1 MSNQDWTSKLQDQLA
16 GYQESVSHDLWAG
29 IEQSL
34 AQKNIESVST
44 NPQTIVSENSES
56 IDLHVGSEVQ
66 KNARVLHDSSEAKKN
81 ARIVYFKRWSAA
93 AAAVA
98 LLGIGGSYVY
108 LHQEDV
114 EKGNLQLASLSSPA
128 VSADLQL
135 AASQP
140 APSPVVSADLQS
152 AASQP
157 APSHVVSAD
166 LQSAASQ
173 PAPSHVVSADLQS
186 AASHP
191 APSHAVSVDLQS
203 AASQPAPSLVVSA
216 DLRLA
221 ASQPAPSLVVSA
233 DLQSAASQKKKG
245 NVLEKESENEISLLA
260 ENPEPAEPV
269 SEDKATDKSSDY
281 KALTRSTDHHAAAY
295 ASQSYHF
302 EKNEEV
308 SGWSMQLYAEN
319 LTPSLGGVNSDASG
333 GYNDFSYGTMAEPM
347 PGVIPDPTAGGIYGE
362 EYLLASYK
370 AIQRKQQV
378 NAKHHAPVSVGLQV
392 AFGIAPRLSLSTG
405 LVYTRTSSDFY
416 PYAPSSNYNVHQV
429 LHYVGLP
436 VGLNYEF
443 WQSGGFHAYVMAGA
457 EADYNVKNDTEEEG
471 VKKENAKRDRVQFS
485 GKASLGAQYDI
496 TPKVGLYIEPGAKYY
511 FDNGS
516 HVENTFKDKKLNF
529 NLQFG
534 LRFNL

>member
-1 MSNQDWTSKLQDQLA
+1 MRNQDWTRKLQDQLA
-16 GYQESVSHDLWAG
+16 DYQESVSHDLWAG

-34 AQKNIESVST
+34 AQNNIESGSS
-44 NPQTIVSENSES
+44 NPQKIASES
-56 IDLHVGSEVQ
+56 SESADLHVG
-66 KNARVLHDSSEAKKN
+66 SEAKKN

-114 EKGNLQLASLSSPA
+114 EKGNLQLA
-128 VSADLQL
+128 
-135 AASQP
+135 
-140 APSPVVSADLQS
+140 
-152 AASQP
+152 ASQP

-173 PAPSHVVSADLQS
+173 SAASHVVSADLQSAASQPAPSHAVSADLQS

-191 APSHAVSVDLQS
+191 APSH
-203 AASQPAPSLVVSA
+203 VVSA
-216 DLRLA
+216 
-221 ASQPAPSLVVSA
+221 PSHAVSA
-233 DLQSAASQKKKG
+233 DLQSAASQKKTSDD
-245 NVLEKESENEISLLA
+245 VLKEESENEISLLA
-260 ENPEPAEPV
+260 E
-269 SEDKATDKSSDY
+269 KSDY

-370 AIQRKQQV
+370 AIQRNQQG

-392 AFGIAPRLSLSTG
+392 AFGIVPRLSLSTG
-405 LVYTRTSSDFY
+405 LVYTRTSSDFN

-429 LHYVGLP
+429 LHYVGIP

-471 VKKENAKRDRVQFS
+471 VKKEDAKRDRVQFS

>member
-1 MSNQDWTSKLQDQLA
+1 MSNQDWTSKLQEQLA
-16 GYQESVSHDLWAG
+16 GYQEPVSHDLWAG

-34 AQKNIESVST
+34 AQNNIESVSS
-44 NPQTIVSENSES
+44 NPQTIASES
-56 IDLHVGSEVQ
+56 SESTDLHVGT
-66 KNARVLHDSSEAKKN
+66 EAKKN

-114 EKGNLQLASLSSPA
+114 EKGNLQLA
-128 VSADLQL
+128 V
-135 AASQP
+135 SQP
-140 APSPVVSADLQS
+140 APSHVVSADLQS
-152 AASQP
+152 AASQS

-186 AASHP
+186 AASQP
-191 APSHAVSVDLQS
+191 VPSS
-203 AASQPAPSLVVSA
+203 
-216 DLRLA
+216 
-221 ASQPAPSLVVSA
+221 VVSA
-233 DLQSAASQKKKG
+233 DLQSAASQKKASD
-245 NVLEKESENEISLLA
+245 VLKKESENEISLLA
-260 ENPEPAEPV
+260 E
-269 SEDKATDKSSDY
+269 KSDH
-281 KALTRSTDHHAAAY
+281 KALTRSTDHHAEAY

-370 AIQRKQQV
+370 AIQRSQQG

-416 PYAPSSNYNVHQV
+416 PYAPSSSYNVHQV
-429 LHYVGLP
+429 LHYVGIP

>member
-1 MSNQDWTSKLQDQLA
+1 MSKQDWTSKLQDQLA

-34 AQKNIESVST
+34 AQKNIELGSS
-44 NPQTIVSENSES
+44 NPQTIASES
-56 IDLHVGSEVQ
+56 TESADLHVGSE
-66 KNARVLHDSSEAKKN
+66 AKKD

-114 EKGNLQLASLSSPA
+114 EKGNLQLASHA
-128 VSADLQL
+128 VS
-135 AASQP
+135 
-140 APSPVVSADLQS
+140 PSHAVSADLQS
-152 AASQP
+152 AASSVAVRQS

-173 PAPSHVVSADLQS
+173 SKMGNT
-186 AASHP
+186 
-191 APSHAVSVDLQS
+191 
-203 AASQPAPSLVVSA
+203 LV
-216 DLRLA
+216 
-221 ASQPAPSLVVSA
+221 
-233 DLQSAASQKKKG
+233 
-245 NVLEKESENEISLLA
+245 EESENEISLLA
-260 ENPEPAEPV
+260 ENSDSAEPV
-269 SEDKATDKSSDY
+269 SEDKATDSSTDH

-333 GYNDFSYGTMAEPM
+333 SYRDYSHGMMAEPL

-370 AIQRKQQV
+370 AIQRNQQV
-378 NAKHHAPVSVGLQV
+378 KAKHHALVSVGLQV

-429 LHYVGLP
+429 LHYVGIP

>member
-34 AQKNIESVST
+34 AQKNIESVSS
-44 NPQTIVSENSES
+44 NPQTIASENSES
-56 IDLHVGSEVQ
+56 IDFHVGSEVQ

-114 EKGNLQLASLSSPA
+114 EKGNLQLAASQPAPSPV
-128 VSADLQL
+128 VSADLQSAASQSAPSHVVSADL
-135 AASQP
+135 QSAASQP

-157 APSHVVSAD
+157 APS
-166 LQSAASQ
+166 
-173 PAPSHVVSADLQS
+173 
-186 AASHP
+186 
-191 APSHAVSVDLQS
+191 
-203 AASQPAPSLVVSA
+203 
-216 DLRLA
+216 
-221 ASQPAPSLVVSA
+221 LVVSA
-233 DLQSAASQKKKG
+233 DLQSAASQKKTSD
-245 NVLEKESENEISLLA
+245 VLKEESENEISLLA

-281 KALTRSTDHHAAAY
+281 KVLTRSTDHHAAAY

-370 AIQRKQQV
+370 AIQRNQQG

-416 PYAPSSNYNVHQV
+416 PYAPGSSYNVHQV
-429 LHYVGLP
+429 LHYVGIP

>member
-34 AQKNIESVST
+34 AH
-44 NPQTIVSENSES
+44 SET
-56 IDLHVGSEVQ
+56 G
-66 KNARVLHDSSEAKKN
+66 KK
-81 ARIVYFKRWSAA
+81 ARIVYFKRWAAA

-114 EKGNLQLASLSSPA
+114 EKGNLQLASHAVSPSHA
-128 VSADLQL
+128 VSA
-135 AASQP
+135 
-140 APSPVVSADLQS
+140 
-152 AASQP
+152 
-157 APSHVVSAD
+157 SHVVSAD
-166 LQSAASQ
+166 LQSAAS
-173 PAPSHVVSADLQS
+173 SV
-186 AASHP
+186 AASQS
-191 APSHAVSVDLQS
+191 APSHAVSPSHVVSSDLQS
-203 AASQPAPSLVVSA
+203 AASQSKMGNTLV
-216 DLRLA
+216 
-221 ASQPAPSLVVSA
+221 
-233 DLQSAASQKKKG
+233 
-245 NVLEKESENEISLLA
+245 EESENEISLLA
-260 ENPEPAEPV
+260 ENSDPAEPV
-269 SEDKATDKSSDY
+269 SEDKATDSSTDHKTLTRSSDH
-281 KALTRSTDHHAAAY
+281 KVLTRSTDNHAAAY

-370 AIQRKQQV
+370 AIQRNQQGK
-378 NAKHHAPVSVGLQV
+378 AKHHAPVSVGLQV

-416 PYAPSSNYNVHQV
+416 PYAPGSSYNVHQV
-429 LHYVGLP
+429 LHYVGIP

-471 VKKENAKRDRVQFS
+471 VKKEDAKRDRVQFS

>member
-16 GYQESVSHDLWAG
+16 DYQESVSHDLWAG

-34 AQKNIESVST
+34 AQNNIESVSS
-44 NPQTIVSENSES
+44 NPQTIASES
-56 IDLHVGSEVQ
+56 SESADLHVGLEV
-66 KNARVLHDSSEAKKN
+66 KKN

-114 EKGNLQLASLSSPA
+114 EKGNLQLA
-128 VSADLQL
+128 
-135 AASQP
+135 ASQP
-140 APSPVVSADLQS
+140 APSHAVSADLQS
-152 AASQP
+152 AASQS

-173 PAPSHVVSADLQS
+173 S
-186 AASHP
+186 
-191 APSHAVSVDLQS
+191 APSHA
-203 AASQPAPSLVVSA
+203 
-216 DLRLA
+216 
-221 ASQPAPSLVVSA
+221 VSA
-233 DLQSAASQKKKG
+233 DLQSAASQKKTSDD
-245 NVLEKESENEISLLA
+245 VLKEESENEISLLA
-260 ENPEPAEPV
+260 E
-269 SEDKATDKSSDY
+269 KSDH
-281 KALTRSTDHHAAAY
+281 KALTRSTDYHAAAY

-429 LHYVGLP
+429 LHYVGIP

>member
-34 AQKNIESVST
+34 AQKNIESVSS
-44 NPQTIVSENSES
+44 NPQTIASES
-56 IDLHVGSEVQ
+56 SESADSNVGSEAK
-66 KNARVLHDSSEAKKN
+66 KNARILHDSSEAKKN

-114 EKGNLQLASLSSPA
+114 EKGNLQLASHTVSPSHA
-128 VSADLQL
+128 VSA
-135 AASQP
+135 
-140 APSPVVSADLQS
+140 
-152 AASQP
+152 
-157 APSHVVSAD
+157 SHVVSAD
-166 LQSAASQ
+166 LQSAASSVAVRQ
-173 PAPSHVVSADLQS
+173 SAPSHVVSS
-186 AASHP
+186 
-191 APSHAVSVDLQS
+191 DLQS
-203 AASQPAPSLVVSA
+203 AASQSKMGNTLV
-216 DLRLA
+216 
-221 ASQPAPSLVVSA
+221 
-233 DLQSAASQKKKG
+233 
-245 NVLEKESENEISLLA
+245 EESENEISLLA
-260 ENPEPAEPV
+260 ENSDPAEPV
-269 SEDKATDKSSDY
+269 SEDKATVSSTDH
-281 KALTRSTDHHAAAY
+281 KALTRSADHHAAAY

-416 PYAPSSNYNVHQV
+416 PYAPGSSYNVHQV
-429 LHYVGLP
+429 LHYVGIP

-471 VKKENAKRDRVQFS
+471 VKKEDAKRDRVQFS
-485 GKASLGAQYDI
+485 GKASFGAQYDI

>member
-34 AQKNIESVST
+34 AQNNIESVSS
-44 NPQTIVSENSES
+44 NPQTIVSESSES
-56 IDLHVGSEVQ
+56 TDLHVGSEAK
-66 KNARVLHDSSEAKKN
+66 KNARILHDSSEAQKN

-114 EKGNLQLASLSSPA
+114 EKAHLQLASHAVSPSHA
-128 VSADLQL
+128 VSA
-135 AASQP
+135 SH
-140 APSPVVSADLQS
+140 VVSADLQS
-152 AASQP
+152 AASSVAVRQS

-173 PAPSHVVSADLQS
+173 SKMGNT
-186 AASHP
+186 
-191 APSHAVSVDLQS
+191 
-203 AASQPAPSLVVSA
+203 LV
-216 DLRLA
+216 
-221 ASQPAPSLVVSA
+221 
-233 DLQSAASQKKKG
+233 
-245 NVLEKESENEISLLA
+245 EESENEISLLA
-260 ENPEPAEPV
+260 ENSDPAEPV
-269 SEDKATDKSSDY
+269 SEDKATDS
-281 KALTRSTDHHAAAY
+281 STDHKALPRSSDHKVLPRSTNNHAAAY

-370 AIQRKQQV
+370 AIQRNQQGK
-378 NAKHHAPVSVGLQV
+378 AKHHAPVSVGLQV

-429 LHYVGLP
+429 LHYVGIP

>member
-34 AQKNIESVST
+34 AQNNIESVSS
-44 NPQTIVSENSES
+44 NPQTIASES
-56 IDLHVGSEVQ
+56 SESADLHVGSEVK

-114 EKGNLQLASLSSPA
+114 ERGNLQLASLSSPA
-128 VSADLQL
+128 VSADLQ
-135 AASQP
+135 
-140 APSPVVSADLQS
+140 S
-152 AASQP
+152 AASQS

-166 LQSAASQ
+166 LQSAASKRKMGN
-173 PAPSHVVSADLQS
+173 A
-186 AASHP
+186 
-191 APSHAVSVDLQS
+191 
-203 AASQPAPSLVVSA
+203 LV
-216 DLRLA
+216 
-221 ASQPAPSLVVSA
+221 
-233 DLQSAASQKKKG
+233 
-245 NVLEKESENEISLLA
+245 EESENEISLLA
-260 ENPEPAEPV
+260 ENSNPAEPV
-269 SEDKATDKSSDY
+269 SEDKATDSSTDHKVLTRSSDH
-281 KALTRSTDHHAAAY
+281 KVLTRSTDHHAAAY

-302 EKNEEV
+302 EKNEEI

-370 AIQRKQQV
+370 AIQRNQQG

-416 PYAPSSNYNVHQV
+416 PYAPSSSYNVHQV
-429 LHYVGLP
+429 LHYVGIP

>member
-1 MSNQDWTSKLQDQLA
+1 MSNQDWTSKLQEQLA

-34 AQKNIESVST
+34 AQNNIESVSS
-44 NPQTIVSENSES
+44 NPQTIASES
-56 IDLHVGSEVQ
+56 SESTDLHVGT
-66 KNARVLHDSSEAKKN
+66 EAKKN

-114 EKGNLQLASLSSPA
+114 EKGNLQLA
-128 VSADLQL
+128 V
-135 AASQP
+135 SQP
-140 APSPVVSADLQS
+140 APSHVVSADLQS
-152 AASQP
+152 AASQSAP
-157 APSHVVSAD
+157 SHAVSADLQSAASQSAPSHVVSAD

-186 AASHP
+186 AASQP
-191 APSHAVSVDLQS
+191 VPSS
-203 AASQPAPSLVVSA
+203 
-216 DLRLA
+216 
-221 ASQPAPSLVVSA
+221 VVSA
-233 DLQSAASQKKKG
+233 DLQSAASQKKASD
-245 NVLEKESENEISLLA
+245 VLKKESENEISLLA
-260 ENPEPAEPV
+260 E
-269 SEDKATDKSSDY
+269 KSDH
-281 KALTRSTDHHAAAY
+281 KALTRSTDHHAEAY

-319 LTPSLGGVNSDASG
+319 LTPSLGRVNSDASG

-370 AIQRKQQV
+370 AIQRSQQG

-405 LVYTRTSSDFY
+405 LVYIRTSSDFY
-416 PYAPSSNYNVHQV
+416 PYAPSSSYNVHQV
-429 LHYVGLP
+429 LHYVGIP

>member
-34 AQKNIESVST
+34 AQNNIESVSS
-44 NPQTIVSENSES
+44 NPQTIASES
-56 IDLHVGSEVQ
+56 SESADSNVGSEAK
-66 KNARVLHDSSEAKKN
+66 KNVRVLHDSSEAKKN

-114 EKGNLQLASLSSPA
+114 ERGN
-128 VSADLQL
+128 
-135 AASQP
+135 
-140 APSPVVSADLQS
+140 
-152 AASQP
+152 
-157 APSHVVSAD
+157 
-166 LQSAASQ
+166 
-173 PAPSHVVSADLQS
+173 
-186 AASHP
+186 
-191 APSHAVSVDLQS
+191 
-203 AASQPAPSLVVSA
+203 
-216 DLRLA
+216 LRLA

-269 SEDKATDKSSDY
+269 SEDKATVSSTDH

-370 AIQRKQQV
+370 AIQRNQQG

-416 PYAPSSNYNVHQV
+416 PYAPGSSYNVHQV
-429 LHYVGLP
+429 LHYVGIP

-471 VKKENAKRDRVQFS
+471 VKKEDAKRDRVQLS

>member
-34 AQKNIESVST
+34 AH
-44 NPQTIVSENSES
+44 SET
-56 IDLHVGSEVQ
+56 G
-66 KNARVLHDSSEAKKN
+66 KK

-108 LHQEDV
+108 LHQENV
-114 EKGNLQLASLSSPA
+114 EKGNLQLASHAVSPSHA
-128 VSADLQL
+128 VSA
-135 AASQP
+135 
-140 APSPVVSADLQS
+140 
-152 AASQP
+152 
-157 APSHVVSAD
+157 SHVVSAD
-166 LQSAASQ
+166 LQSAASSV
-173 PAPSHVVSADLQS
+173 AVNQS
-186 AASHP
+186 
-191 APSHAVSVDLQS
+191 APSHAVSPSHVVASDLQS
-203 AASQPAPSLVVSA
+203 AASQSKMGNALV
-216 DLRLA
+216 
-221 ASQPAPSLVVSA
+221 
-233 DLQSAASQKKKG
+233 
-245 NVLEKESENEISLLA
+245 EESENEISLLA
-260 ENPEPAEPV
+260 ENSDPAEPV
-269 SEDKATDKSSDY
+269 SEDKATDSSTDH
-281 KALTRSTDHHAAAY
+281 KTLTRSSDQKVLTRSSDHHAAAY

-370 AIQRKQQV
+370 AIQRNQQG

-416 PYAPSSNYNVHQV
+416 PYAPSSSYNVHQV
-429 LHYVGLP
+429 LHYVGIP

>member
-16 GYQESVSHDLWAG
+16 DYQESVSHDLWAG

-44 NPQTIVSENSES
+44 NPQTIASES
-56 IDLHVGSEVQ
+56 SESTDLHVGSEAK
-66 KNARVLHDSSEAKKN
+66 KNARILHVGSEAKKN

-114 EKGNLQLASLSSPA
+114 EKGNLQLA
-128 VSADLQL
+128 
-135 AASQP
+135 ASQ
-140 APSPVVSADLQS
+140 S
-152 AASQP
+152 

-173 PAPSHVVSADLQS
+173 SAASRIVSVDLQSAASSVAASQSAPSHVVSADLQS
-186 AASHP
+186 AAS
-191 APSHAVSVDLQS
+191 QS
-203 AASQPAPSLVVSA
+203 KMGNTLV
-216 DLRLA
+216 
-221 ASQPAPSLVVSA
+221 
-233 DLQSAASQKKKG
+233 
-245 NVLEKESENEISLLA
+245 EESENEISLLA
-260 ENPEPAEPV
+260 ENSDPAEPV
-269 SEDKATDKSSDY
+269 SGDKATDRSSDH
-281 KALTRSTDHHAAAY
+281 KALTRSTDNHAAAY

-370 AIQRKQQV
+370 AIQRKQQG

-429 LHYVGLP
+429 LHYVGIP

>member
-16 GYQESVSHDLWAG
+16 DYQESVSHDLWAG

-34 AQKNIESVST
+34 AQKNIESVSS
-44 NPQTIVSENSES
+44 NPQTIVSESSES
-56 IDLHVGSEVQ
+56 TDLHVGSEA
-66 KNARVLHDSSEAKKN
+66 KKDARVLPDSSEAKKN

-114 EKGNLQLASLSSPA
+114 EKGNLQLASHAVSPSHA
-128 VSADLQL
+128 VSA
-135 AASQP
+135 
-140 APSPVVSADLQS
+140 
-152 AASQP
+152 
-157 APSHVVSAD
+157 SHVVSAD

-173 PAPSHVVSADLQS
+173 SKMGNT
-186 AASHP
+186 
-191 APSHAVSVDLQS
+191 
-203 AASQPAPSLVVSA
+203 LV
-216 DLRLA
+216 
-221 ASQPAPSLVVSA
+221 
-233 DLQSAASQKKKG
+233 
-245 NVLEKESENEISLLA
+245 EESENEISLLA
-260 ENPEPAEPV
+260 ENSDPAEPV
-269 SEDKATDKSSDY
+269 SEDKATDSSTDH

-333 GYNDFSYGTMAEPM
+333 SYRDYSHGMMAEPL

-370 AIQRKQQV
+370 AIQRNQQV
-378 NAKHHAPVSVGLQV
+378 KAKHHAPVSVGLQV

-429 LHYVGLP
+429 LHYVGIP

>member
-16 GYQESVSHDLWAG
+16 DYQESVSHDLWAG

-34 AQKNIESVST
+34 AQKNIESVSS
-44 NPQTIVSENSES
+44 NPQTIASES
-56 IDLHVGSEVQ
+56 SESADLHVGSEVK

-128 VSADLQL
+128 VSADLQ
-135 AASQP
+135 
-140 APSPVVSADLQS
+140 S

-173 PAPSHVVSADLQS
+173 PASSHVVSADLQS
-186 AASHP
+186 T
-191 APSHAVSVDLQS
+191 
-203 AASQPAPSLVVSA
+203 
-216 DLRLA
+216 

-233 DLQSAASQKKKG
+233 DLQSTASQSAPSHAVSADLQSAASQSASSPVVSADLQSAASQKKTSDD
-245 NVLEKESENEISLLA
+245 VLKEESENEISLLA
-260 ENPEPAEPV
+260 E
-269 SEDKATDKSSDY
+269 KSDH
-281 KALTRSTDHHAAAY
+281 KALTRSTDHYAAAY

-333 GYNDFSYGTMAEPM
+333 GYNDFSYGTMAEPL

-370 AIQRKQQV
+370 AIQRNQQG

-416 PYAPSSNYNVHQV
+416 PYASSSSYNVHQV
-429 LHYVGLP
+429 LHYVGIP

>member
-34 AQKNIESVST
+34 AQNNIESVSS
-44 NPQTIVSENSES
+44 NPQTIASES
-56 IDLHVGSEVQ
+56 SESADSNVGSEAK
-66 KNARVLHDSSEAKKN
+66 KNVRVLHDSSEAKKN

-114 EKGNLQLASLSSPA
+114 ERGN
-128 VSADLQL
+128 
-135 AASQP
+135 
-140 APSPVVSADLQS
+140 
-152 AASQP
+152 
-157 APSHVVSAD
+157 
-166 LQSAASQ
+166 
-173 PAPSHVVSADLQS
+173 
-186 AASHP
+186 
-191 APSHAVSVDLQS
+191 
-203 AASQPAPSLVVSA
+203 
-216 DLRLA
+216 LRLA

>member
-34 AQKNIESVST
+34 AQNNIESVSS
-44 NPQTIVSENSES
+44 NPQTIVSESSES
-56 IDLHVGSEVQ
+56 ADLHVGSEV
-66 KNARVLHDSSEAKKN
+66 KKN

-114 EKGNLQLASLSSPA
+114 EKGNLQLASLSSRA
-128 VSADLQL
+128 VSADSHIVSADLQSAASQPAL
-135 AASQP
+135 SPVVSADLQSAASQPASSHVVSADLQSAASQP

-152 AASQP
+152 AASQ
-157 APSHVVSAD
+157 
-166 LQSAASQ
+166 
-173 PAPSHVVSADLQS
+173 
-186 AASHP
+186 
-191 APSHAVSVDLQS
+191 
-203 AASQPAPSLVVSA
+203 
-216 DLRLA
+216 
-221 ASQPAPSLVVSA
+221 
-233 DLQSAASQKKKG
+233 KKTSD
-245 NVLEKESENEISLLA
+245 VLKEESENEISLLA
-260 ENPEPAEPV
+260 ENSDPAEPV

-416 PYAPSSNYNVHQV
+416 PYAPGSSYNVHQV
-429 LHYVGLP
+429 LHYVGIP

>member
-16 GYQESVSHDLWAG
+16 DYQEPVSHDLWAG

-34 AQKNIESVST
+34 AQKNIESVSA
-44 NPQTIVSENSES
+44 NLQKIVSESSES
-56 IDLHVGSEVQ
+56 ADLHVG
-66 KNARVLHDSSEAKKN
+66 SEAKKN
-81 ARIVYFKRWSAA
+81 ARIIYFKRWSAA

-140 APSPVVSADLQS
+140 APS
-152 AASQP
+152 
-157 APSHVVSAD
+157 HVVSAD

-173 PAPSHVVSADLQS
+173 SAPSHTVSSDLQS
-186 AASHP
+186 A
-191 APSHAVSVDLQS
+191 V
-203 AASQPAPSLVVSA
+203 
-216 DLRLA
+216 
-221 ASQPAPSLVVSA
+221 SQPAPSLVVSA
-233 DLQSAASQKKKG
+233 DLQSAASQSKMG
-245 NVLEKESENEISLLA
+245 NTLVEESENEISLLA
-260 ENPEPAEPV
+260 ENSDPAEPV
-269 SEDKATDKSSDY
+269 SGDKATDRSSDH
-281 KALTRSTDHHAAAY
+281 KALTRSTDNHAAAY

-370 AIQRKQQV
+370 AIQRKQQGNV
-378 NAKHHAPVSVGLQV
+378 KHHAPVSVGLQV

-429 LHYVGLP
+429 LHYVGIP

-471 VKKENAKRDRVQFS
+471 VKKENAKRDRVQLS

-534 LRFNL
+534 LRLNL

>member
-16 GYQESVSHDLWAG
+16 DYQESVSHDLWAG

-34 AQKNIESVST
+34 AQKNIESVSS
-44 NPQTIVSENSES
+44 NPQSIASES
-56 IDLHVGSEVQ
+56 SESTDLHVGTEA
-66 KNARVLHDSSEAKKN
+66 KKDARVLHDSSEVQKN

-114 EKGNLQLASLSSPA
+114 ERGNLQLASHAVSPSHA
-128 VSADLQL
+128 VSA
-135 AASQP
+135 SH
-140 APSPVVSADLQS
+140 VVSADLQS
-152 AASQP
+152 AASSVAVRQS
-157 APSHVVSAD
+157 APSHVVSSDLQSTASSVAVRQSALSHVVSAD

-173 PAPSHVVSADLQS
+173 S
-186 AASHP
+186 
-191 APSHAVSVDLQS
+191 
-203 AASQPAPSLVVSA
+203 
-216 DLRLA
+216 
-221 ASQPAPSLVVSA
+221 
-233 DLQSAASQKKKG
+233 KMG

-260 ENPEPAEPV
+260 EDPEPAEPV
-269 SEDKATDKSSDY
+269 SEDKATVSSTDY
-281 KALTRSTDHHAAAY
+281 KALTRSADHHAAAY
-295 ASQSYHF
+295 TSQSYHF

-370 AIQRKQQV
+370 AIQRNQQV

-416 PYAPSSNYNVHQV
+416 PYASSSSYNVHQV
-429 LHYVGLP
+429 LHYVGIP

-471 VKKENAKRDRVQFS
+471 VKKEDAKRDRVQFS

>member
-1 MSNQDWTSKLQDQLA
+1 MSNQDWTSKLQEQLA
-16 GYQESVSHDLWAG
+16 GYQEPVSHDLWAG

-34 AQKNIESVST
+34 AQNNIESVSS
-44 NPQTIVSENSES
+44 NPQTIASES
-56 IDLHVGSEVQ
+56 SESTDLHVGT
-66 KNARVLHDSSEAKKN
+66 EAKKN

-114 EKGNLQLASLSSPA
+114 EKGNLQLASHA
-128 VSADLQL
+128 VS
-135 AASQP
+135 
-140 APSPVVSADLQS
+140 PSHAVSADLQS

-186 AASHP
+186 AASQP
-191 APSHAVSVDLQS
+191 VPSS
-203 AASQPAPSLVVSA
+203 
-216 DLRLA
+216 
-221 ASQPAPSLVVSA
+221 VVSA
-233 DLQSAASQKKKG
+233 DLQSAASQKKASD
-245 NVLEKESENEISLLA
+245 VLKKESENEISLLA
-260 ENPEPAEPV
+260 E
-269 SEDKATDKSSDY
+269 KSDH

-370 AIQRKQQV
+370 AIQRSQQG

-416 PYAPSSNYNVHQV
+416 PYAPSSSYNVHQV
-429 LHYVGLP
+429 LHYVGIP

>member
-34 AQKNIESVST
+34 AQNNIESVSS
-44 NPQTIVSENSES
+44 NPQTIASES
-56 IDLHVGSEVQ
+56 SESTDLHVGSEA
-66 KNARVLHDSSEAKKN
+66 KKDARVLHDSSKVQKN

-114 EKGNLQLASLSSPA
+114 ERGNLQLASHA
-128 VSADLQL
+128 VS
-135 AASQP
+135 
-140 APSPVVSADLQS
+140 PSHAVSVSHVVSADLQS
-152 AASQP
+152 AASSVAVRQSAP
-157 APSHVVSAD
+157 SHVVSSDLQSTASSVAVRQSAPSHVVSAD

-173 PAPSHVVSADLQS
+173 SKMGNT
-186 AASHP
+186 
-191 APSHAVSVDLQS
+191 
-203 AASQPAPSLVVSA
+203 LV
-216 DLRLA
+216 
-221 ASQPAPSLVVSA
+221 
-233 DLQSAASQKKKG
+233 
-245 NVLEKESENEISLLA
+245 EESENEISLLA

-269 SEDKATDKSSDY
+269 SEDKATDKSSDH
-281 KALTRSTDHHAAAY
+281 KVLTRSTDNHAAAY

-302 EKNEEV
+302 EKNEEI

-347 PGVIPDPTAGGIYGE
+347 PGVIPDPAVGGIYGE

-378 NAKHHAPVSVGLQV
+378 NAKHHVPVSVGLQV

-429 LHYVGLP
+429 LHYVGIP

-457 EADYNVKNDTEEEG
+457 EADYNVKNDTDEDG
-471 VKKENAKRDRVQFS
+471 TKKEDAKRDRVQFS

>member
-16 GYQESVSHDLWAG
+16 DYQESVSHDLWAG

-44 NPQTIVSENSES
+44 NPQTIASES
-56 IDLHVGSEVQ
+56 SESADLHVGSEVK

-114 EKGNLQLASLSSPA
+114 EKGNLQLAS
-128 VSADLQL
+128 
-135 AASQP
+135 
-140 APSPVVSADLQS
+140 
-152 AASQP
+152 
-157 APSHVVSAD
+157 
-166 LQSAASQ
+166 
-173 PAPSHVVSADLQS
+173 
-186 AASHP
+186 
-191 APSHAVSVDLQS
+191 HAVS
-203 AASQPAPSLVVSA
+203 PSRA
-216 DLRLA
+216 
-221 ASQPAPSLVVSA
+221 VSA
-233 DLQSAASQKKKG
+233 DLQSAASQKKMG

-260 ENPEPAEPV
+260 ENSDPAEPV

-281 KALTRSTDHHAAAY
+281 KALTRSTDNHAAAY

-302 EKNEEV
+302 EKNEEIT
-308 SGWSMQLYAEN
+308 GWSMQLYAEN

-370 AIQRKQQV
+370 AIQRKQQG

-429 LHYVGLP
+429 LHYVGIP

>member
-1 MSNQDWTSKLQDQLA
+1 MSNQDWTSKLQEQLA
-16 GYQESVSHDLWAG
+16 GYQEPVSHDLWAG

-34 AQKNIESVST
+34 AQNNIESVSS
-44 NPQTIVSENSES
+44 NPQTIASES
-56 IDLHVGSEVQ
+56 SESTDLHVGT
-66 KNARVLHDSSEAKKN
+66 EAKKN

-114 EKGNLQLASLSSPA
+114 EKGNLQLA
-128 VSADLQL
+128 
-135 AASQP
+135 ASQP
-140 APSPVVSADLQS
+140 APSHAVSADLQS
-152 AASQP
+152 AASQS

-173 PAPSHVVSADLQS
+173 PVPSS
-186 AASHP
+186 
-191 APSHAVSVDLQS
+191 
-203 AASQPAPSLVVSA
+203 
-216 DLRLA
+216 
-221 ASQPAPSLVVSA
+221 VVSA
-233 DLQSAASQKKKG
+233 DLQSAASQKKASD
-245 NVLEKESENEISLLA
+245 VLKKESENEISLLA
-260 ENPEPAEPV
+260 E
-269 SEDKATDKSSDY
+269 KSDH
-281 KALTRSTDHHAAAY
+281 KALTRSTDHHAEAY

-370 AIQRKQQV
+370 AIQRSQQG

-416 PYAPSSNYNVHQV
+416 PYAPSSSYNVHQV
-429 LHYVGLP
+429 LHYVGIP

>member
-1 MSNQDWTSKLQDQLA
+1 MSNQDWTSKLQEQLA

-34 AQKNIESVST
+34 AQNNIESVSS
-44 NPQTIVSENSES
+44 NPQTIASES
-56 IDLHVGSEVQ
+56 SESTDLHVGT
-66 KNARVLHDSSEAKKN
+66 EAKKN

-114 EKGNLQLASLSSPA
+114 EKGNLQLAVSQPA
-128 VSADLQL
+128 PSHVVSADLQSAVSVS
-135 AASQP
+135 AAVSQN
-140 APSPVVSADLQS
+140 APSHAVSADLQS
-152 AASQP
+152 AASQS

-186 AASHP
+186 AAS
-191 APSHAVSVDLQS
+191 
-203 AASQPAPSLVVSA
+203 
-216 DLRLA
+216 
-221 ASQPAPSLVVSA
+221 
-233 DLQSAASQKKKG
+233 QKKASD
-245 NVLEKESENEISLLA
+245 VLKKESENEISLLA
-260 ENPEPAEPV
+260 E
-269 SEDKATDKSSDY
+269 KSDH

-370 AIQRKQQV
+370 AIQRSQQG

-416 PYAPSSNYNVHQV
+416 PYAPSSSYNVHQV
-429 LHYVGLP
+429 LHYVGIP